1 MPHSLYLGNGII
13 QARLEDFDRLNNHLP
28 PSTTVTEDTH
38 NQLLTTADD
47 TADIDDRPKYR
58 PSLAAIDSC
67 LSHSIAELV
76 LCLFT
81 FALVVKSA
89 ILVVAGAS
97 LYNTPDAENADP
109 FGIHALI
116 ASALALARPSEPI
129 HG

>member
-38 NQLLTTADD
+38 NQLSTTADD
-47 TADIDDRPKYR
+47 TADIDDRPN
-58 PSLAAIDSC
+58 
-67 LSHSIAELV
+67 IAELV

-89 ILVVAGAS
+89 ILVVAGPS
-97 LYNTPDAENADP
+97 LYNTPDAENADL
-109 FGIHALI
+109 FGIHALL